1 MGNLHDHAVREL
13 EFAGV
18 EDDIRPSLLAAVDA
32 FASYGHSGTSAR
44 VCADI
49 LNRLLRFKPLTAIG
63 TTQDEWMP
71 VADEMWQNRRRSTT
85 FSRDG
90 GRTWYDI
97 DDPSLDNGDT
107 W

>member
-1 MGNLHDHAVREL
+1 
-13 EFAGV
+13 
-18 EDDIRPSLLAAVDA
+18 
-32 FASYGHSGTSAR
+32 
-44 VCADI
+44 
-49 LNRLLRFKPLTAIG
+49 
-63 TTQDEWMP
+63 MP